1 MNSIRKHIELLY
13 PTTVEECMQGIRM
26 LTEHYRNS
34 IRKESPE
41 LTSRDIIMISYADSF
56 QQKGLSPLQG
66 LKKVM
71 DTYLSDSLN
80 SLHILPFYPFSSD
93 DGFSVV
99 DYKKVKQSFGD
110 WDDIEALGQSYHLM
124 FDAVVNHISKSS
136 EWFQGFLNGNEE
148 YKDFF
153 IVENPE
159 NAELKKVVRP
169 RTLPLLHPFIV
180 EDQKQFVWTTFSE
193 DQVDLNYAN
202 FRVFLRVLD
211 VLLFYIAN
219 NARLIRLDAI
229 AFLWKK
235 LGTDCSHLPE
245 THLIIKI
252 YRAIIEQLAPQTLF
266 ITETNVP
273 HFENISY
280 FGDGFDEAHMVYNFS
295 LPPLL
300 AYSIHKQEVSVLTQ
314 WAKSLLLPSKKTC
327 FFNFTASHDGVG
339 LRPLQGLVADNEI
352 HALAQIAENHGG
364 FVSRKSNPDGSIS
377 PYELNCSYIDLITH
391 PDEIDELRARRF
403 MLTQSLMLCMPGV
416 PAPYFHSIFGSRND
430 RQAAL
435 SSGINRRINR
445 AKINLERLEE
455 ELQDKSNLRSIIY
468 KAYNQLLKTRSN
480 ERAFYPYGDAEFF
493 EEGPLFLV
501 ERRHGGE
508 KLLCIHNFSSA
519 LNNIEDHLFGKQFI
533 TDESV
538 LVDGQL
544 KPYAFIWLKF

>member
-1 MNSIRKHIELLY
+1 MNSIRKHVELLY

-26 LTEHYRNS
+26 LTEHYKNS

-314 WAKSLLLPSKKTC
+314 WAKSLSLPSKKTC

-364 FVSRKSNPDGSIS
+364 FVSRKSNSDGSIS

>member
-26 LTEHYRNS
+26 LTEHYKNS

-364 FVSRKSNPDGSIS
+364 FVSRKSNSDGSIS

>member
-26 LTEHYRNS
+26 LTEHYKNS

-314 WAKSLLLPSKKTC
+314 WAKSLSLPSKKTC